1 MYKSIREDKII
12 YKALKKERIRQE
24 EHLELI
30 ASENYCS
37 KAVRKAQGSILTNKY
52 AEGYPGQRYYGG
64 CEYVDIIE
72 QEAQNRLKELFNVKF
87 ANVQPHSGSQANAAV
102 YHALLEPN
110 DIILGMDLA
119 SGGHLTHGYKLSFSG
134 KFYKTYSYGVNKETQ
149 LLDYEEI
156 LKIAKEVKPKIIVC
170 GASAYTREIN
180 FKEFRKIA
188 DEVGAYLM
196 ADIAHIA
203 GLIATNNHMSPVLYA
218 DVITST
224 THKTL
229 RGPRGGVILTNN
241 PDIAKKVNKAVF
253 PGQQGGPL
261 MHVIAAKAI
270 SFKEALE
277 PEYKEYVDQVC
288 KNAKTL
294 ANEFKNKGYKL
305 VSNGTDNHMI
315 LINVKDKFNITGLE
329 AETILHSVNITCNK
343 NSIPFDE
350 EKPKYTSGIRLGTPA
365 LTTRGFKEK
374 DMVVVCNLI
383 DQALSNRY
391 DKEVLKYVKDQ
402 VLKLVKQ
409 FKL

>member
-383 DQALSNRY
+383 DQALSNRG
-391 DKEVLKYVKDQ
+391 DQEVLKYVKDQ

>member
-180 FKEFRKIA
+180 FKEFRRIA

-383 DQALSNRY
+383 DQALSNRD

>member
-383 DQALSNRY
+383 DQALSNRD